1 MRSSV
6 DVHNYLVERDVPHEL
21 FTVRGRLRTPE
32 RLAAVLELP
41 VEQVG
46 RVVLYES
53 EKGPVAAL
61 IGTDRPPDAKRVKRA
76 VKTKELQEVSPARA
90 SELSDFIPEAI
101 PPVALPSKFRVVM
114 DRALA
119 DQQVVYFPAGDA
131 HAVLKVRGE
140 DLARAAEATIVDV
153 S

>member
-61 IGTDRPPDAKRVKRA
+61 IGTDRPPDATRVRRA
-76 VKTKELQEVSPARA
+76 LKTKRLEEVSPARA
-90 SELSDFIPEAI
+90 SE
-101 PPVALPSKFRVVM
+101 
-114 DRALA
+114 
-119 DQQVVYFPAGDA
+119 
-131 HAVLKVRGE
+131 
-140 DLARAAEATIVDV
+140 ATIADV